1 MAFLQDVGNFFKNL
15 GTGVTTTVQGFG
27 ENIQSQ
33 AALNEAQ
40 AQAIIAASQNAA
52 AQMQIEAEAQKRR
65 DNLILYIIIAIAAVP
80 ILGMAIFY
88 GLKK

>member
-1 MAFLQDVGNFFKNL
+1 
-15 GTGVTTTVQGFG
+15 
-27 ENIQSQ
+27 
-33 AALNEAQ
+33 
-40 AQAIIAASQNAA
+40 
-52 AQMQIEAEAQKRR
+52 MQIEAEAQKRR